1 MRSAPATAPSL
12 AWQPSLLGDGP
23 PTPDRT
29 FATMRRIE
37 LSSGAWVDVAPGWL
51 AGADRAFEQ
60 LVDAVPW
67 RARQVEMYERTV
79 DEPRLTCW
87 WGEDQGGSW
96 PDLARPMADALTA
109 RYGIAFDSLG
119 ANLYRDGSDSVAW
132 HGDRVLREQLLA
144 MVAVVSLGA
153 TRRFL
158 LRPKGGGTSVRLD
171 PAPGDLLVMGG
182 TCQRTWQHSVPK
194 VASAVGPRLSLM
206 FRHRAPLRR

>member
-12 AWQPSLLGDGP
+12 AWQPSLLGHGP
-23 PTPDRT
+23 PTPDPT
-29 FATMRRIE
+29 FATLQRIE

-51 AGADRAFEQ
+51 SGADRAFED
-60 LVDAVPW
+60 LVDVVPW
-67 RARQVEMYERTV
+67 RTRQVEMYERTV

-87 WGEDQGGSW
+87 WGNDQDGSW
-96 PDLARPMADALTA
+96 PELARPMADALTTH
-109 RYGIAFDSLG
+109 YGIAFDSLG
-119 ANLYRDGSDSVAW
+119 ANLYRDGRDSVAW
-132 HGDRVLREQLLA
+132 HGDRILREQLLA

-158 LRPKGGGTSVRLD
+158 LRPKGGGPSVRLD

-194 VASAVGPRLSLM
+194 VAGPVGPRLSLM
-206 FRHRAPLRR
+206 LRHRAPLRR

>member
-1 MRSAPATAPSL
+1 MRTAPATAPQL

-23 PTPDRT
+23 PTPDPT
-29 FATMRRIE
+29 FATLRRIE

-51 AGADRAFEQ
+51 SGADRAFEE
-60 LVDAVPW
+60 LVDLVPW

-79 DEPRLTCW
+79 DEPRLTSW
-87 WGEDQGGSW
+87 WGADDAGSW
-96 PDLARPMADALTA
+96 PAIARPMAEALGA

-119 ANLYRDGSDSVAW
+119 ANLYRDGRDSVAW
-132 HGDRVLREQLLA
+132 HGDRVLRDQLLA

-158 LRPKGGGTSVRLD
+158 LRPKGGGPSVRLE

-194 VASAVGPRLSLM
+194 VAGPVGPRLSLM